1 MNFSLQ
7 PQVIYREVSGQPCEP
22 YECLVL
28 SLKMASVAVS
38 SGSVNVAGKCR
49 ICKLVAMDAPMEFH
63 CPWSG
68 WFRGEFM
75 RLTRGDGIMNHS
87 FLEPPDQWG

>member
-1 MNFSLQ
+1 M
-7 PQVIYREVSGQPCEP
+7 
-22 YECLVL
+22 

-49 ICKLVAMDAPMEFH
+49 ICKLVAMDAPTEFVI
-63 CPWSG
+63 PPVVWLVS
-68 WFRGEFM
+68 GEFM

-87 FLEPPDQWG
+87 FLDYRPIIMGRLKPVAMES